1 MKYISSHYSI
11 KRLAKRRSVSSIKMK
26 SGLLILITLLCTAYS
41 LPGEMTGNIR
51 FEHLSLD
58 EGAALNLT
66 YCMMQDHK
74 GFLWFG
80 TMYGLVKYDGRDYK
94 VYKNNPE
101 DPNSISFDDIITL
114 YEDSDNNIWI
124 GTWGGGL
131 NKLEPETGKFTRFL
145 NDDRVKNGIS
155 DNIIWSICEDNKG
168 NLWLGTETSGVDK
181 YIPGKHLFVSY
192 THNPD
197 EPKSFPGDHV
207 RYIYKD
213 QDGTLWFCSRTGLLK
228 YDENSDS
235 FVSIKSPDNISVNT
249 VIEDENG
256 TLWIGTSGGVYV
268 LDKTERKF
276 IKKDYPDLNDK
287 FIYTFCIRENQV
299 WIGTNLGLYKIN
311 PETDEITGYRADQ
324 GDPGSLSGDNI
335 LNLAAGS
342 SGILWINSYGDG
354 MNKLRD
360 TPSRFTSFNNQPGN
374 LKSISS
380 SIVTSFCAD
389 EKDFVWVGTRD
400 GLNKFNKQEKTFERF
415 YIEGRSEN
423 RITSLLSDGNFIWT
437 GTVKGLKLFD
447 KTTRKF
453 KQPPAEF
460 DANKALNN
468 AYINSI
474 IMVNGRIFIGT
485 SGYGLLIYSPGSG
498 SLDNYGSKQ
507 FGSSNNHSD
516 YILSI
521 YKDQLDNNI
530 VWIGTYGGLIQMNC
544 SDNTFRIYTH
554 LLTDKKSLSNDYVFS
569 ILRDSYG
576 SLWVGTANGLNKSDS
591 SSQTFEH
598 YFEKDGLP
606 NSVISSIK
614 EDKNGNLWIGTNY
627 GVSQYN
633 ISANEF
639 RNYSKEDGLLNN
651 FYFNHSSLAD
661 LNGDI
666 YLGGTNG
673 LDIINT
679 SLRTG
684 EKYIPGVYITS
695 FSKTNNNGGLTE
707 ISGNKDIKLNY
718 DENFISI
725 RYVSLDYNNPVKNRY
740 KYKLDGLDKDW
751 IDAGNKNIVNYTS
764 LPPGEYTFRVKG
776 SSSSG
781 IFNPNEA
788 VLNFTILPPFWKT
801 SWFNAVLI
809 CLLIGSV
816 YLVYRLRVR
825 QKVKH
830 ALEIEKIKE
839 MEGEK
844 LRRKTA
850 EDFHDELGHRLTR
863 ISLLSEILK
872 RKIGNSPVD
881 IREILDKISLN
892 SSELYEGTKD
902 FIWAIDP
909 RKDSLYELIIRLKD
923 FGDEL
928 FQDSDV
934 YFEVSGL
941 DESLK
946 TLNLTTEWKRHLSLI
961 IKEGMNNALKHGMS
975 KKICINSSI
984 KNDELELILTDDGR
998 GFTPELSGKGN
1009 GLRNMRQRAEK
1020 LSAKIEVESSPGNGT
1035 RIFFRGKIP
1044 GKQMHY
1050 N

>member
-1 MKYISSHYSI
+1 MVSTKI
-11 KRLAKRRSVSSIKMK
+11 KFVIVI
-26 SGLLILITLLCTAYS
+26 LLILLYAAY
-41 LPGEMTGNIR
+41 LFPENANNKVK

-80 TMYGLVKYDGRDYK
+80 TMYGLVKYDGSDYRI
-94 VYKNNPE
+94 YKNDPVN
-101 DPNSISFDDIITL
+101 PNSISFDDIVSL
-114 YEDSDNNIWI
+114 YEDSNNNIWI

-131 NKLEPETGKFTRFL
+131 NKLEPETGKFTRL
-145 NDDRVKNGIS
+145 VNDASVKNGIS
-155 DNIIWSICEDNKG
+155 DNVIWAICEDNKG
-168 NLWLGTETSGVDK
+168 NLWLGTETAGIDK
-181 YIPGKHLFVSY
+181 YIPDKHHFVSY

-197 EPKSFPGDHV
+197 DPKSIPDNHI
-207 RYIYKD
+207 RNIYKD
-213 QDGTLWFCSRTGLLK
+213 DDGILWICSRSGLAK
-228 YDENSDS
+228 YNEESDS
-235 FVSIKSPDNISVNT
+235 FVSIKSRNDISVNT
-249 VIEDENG
+249 AIGDKKG
-256 TLWIGTSGGVYV
+256 TLWIGTPGGIYV
-268 LDKTERKF
+268 LDRTEGQLIRKN
-276 IKKDYPDLNDK
+276 YPVLNNK
-287 FIYTFCIRENQV
+287 FIYSFCIKDNQI
-299 WIGTNLGLYKIN
+299 WTGTNQGLYKIN
-311 PETDEITGYRADQ
+311 SETDEITGYRADP
-324 GDPGSLSGDNI
+324 GDPASLAGNSI

-354 MNKLRD
+354 INKLRNL
-360 TPSRFTSFNNQPGN
+360 PSRFTSFINQPGN
-374 LKSISS
+374 VKSLSS
-380 SIVTSFCAD
+380 NSVTSFCAD
-389 EKDFVWVGTRD
+389 EEDDIWVGTRN
-400 GLNKFNKQEKTFERF
+400 GLNKFDRQEKTFERF
-415 YIEGRSEN
+415 YSEERSEN
-423 RITSLLSDGNFIWT
+423 RITSLLSDVNFIWT

-447 KTTRKF
+447 KKARKF
-453 KQPPAEF
+453 KQPPFDSAE
-460 DANKALNN
+460 NQILNS
-468 AYINSI
+468 ACINSI
-474 IMVNGRIFIGT
+474 IRYSGRIFIGT
-485 SGYGLLIYSPGSG
+485 AGYGLFVYSPGSG
-498 SLDNYGSKQ
+498 SLDHYSSKQ
-507 FGSSNNHSD
+507 FPTNNNHTD
-516 YILSI
+516 YILTL
-521 YKDQLDNNI
+521 YKDRLDNSL

-544 SDNTFRIYTH
+544 SDSSFKIYTH
-554 LLTDKKSLSNDYVFS
+554 LLSDKRSLSNDYIFS
-569 ILRDSYG
+569 IIRDSYG
-576 SLWVGTANGLNKSDS
+576 NLWAGTANGLNKFDETSG
-591 SSQTFEH
+591 TFDH

-606 NSVISSIK
+606 NSVISSII
-614 EDKNGNLWIGTNY
+614 EDKKKNMWIGTNY
-627 GVSQYN
+627 GVSEYN
-633 ISANEF
+633 IVGNVF

-661 LNGDI
+661 NTGEI

-679 SLRTG
+679 SRRAD
-684 EKYIPGVYITS
+684 EKYIPAVYITS

-707 ISGNKDIKLNY
+707 VLNKKDIILKY
-718 DENFISI
+718 DENFLNI
-725 RYVSLDYNNPVKNRY
+725 RFISLDYNNPAKNRY
-740 KYKLDGLDKDW
+740 RYKLDGLDKDW
-751 IDAGNKNIVNYTS
+751 IDAGNKNSVDYTS
-764 LPPGEYTFRVKG
+764 LPPGKYTFRVKG
-776 SSSSG
+776 SSSTG

-801 SWFNAVLI
+801 SLFNAALI
-809 CLLIGSV
+809 LLLAGSV
-816 YLVYRLRVR
+816 YFVYRLRIR

-830 ALEIEKIKE
+830 VLEIEKIKE
-839 MEGEK
+839 MESEK

-872 RKIGNSPVD
+872 RKMGNSSAD

-892 SSELYEGTKD
+892 SADLFEGTKD

-928 FQDSDV
+928 FEDSNI

-946 TLNLTTEWKRHLSLI
+946 SMNLTTEWKRHLSLI

-975 KKICINSSI
+975 TRICINSRM
-984 KNDELELILTDDGR
+984 KNNELELTLSDNGC
-998 GFTPELSGKGN
+998 GFIPEFSGKGN

-1044 GKQMHY
+1044 RKQMHY